1 MANDQLSDQLNNI
14 GNVVKDNL
22 DTMSNNI
29 GNFANT
35 AADAIL
41 DAAPAATF
49 PTPTI
54 ECNSSG
60 RAQLLKL
67 AATIMHQLLTQSLIV
82 EYRRRGVK
90 HA

>member
-41 DAAPAATF
+41 DAAPPSTL
-49 PTPTI
+49 PTPPI
-54 ECNSSG
+54 DLSAGNSAV
-60 RAQLLKL
+60 REYP
-67 AATIMHQLLTQSLIV
+67 LID
-82 EYRRRGVK
+82 
-90 HA
+90 

>member
-1 MANDQLSDQLNNI
+1 MANDPLSDQLNNI

-54 ECNSSG
+54 DPSAGNSAV
-60 RAQLLKL
+60 REYP
-67 AATIMHQLLTQSLIV
+67 LIN
-82 EYRRRGVK
+82 
-90 HA
+90 

>member
-1 MANDQLSDQLNNI
+1 MANDPLSDQLNNI

-41 DAAPAATF
+41 DAAPALTT
-49 PTPTI
+49 TPTI
-54 ECNSSG
+54 DLSAGNSAV
-60 RAQLLKL
+60 REYP
-67 AATIMHQLLTQSLIV
+67 LID
-82 EYRRRGVK
+82 
-90 HA
+90 

>member
-22 DTMSNNI
+22 DSMSNI

-41 DAAPAATF
+41 DAAPASTF

-54 ECNSSG
+54 DLSAGNSAV
-60 RAQLLKL
+60 REYP
-67 AATIMHQLLTQSLIV
+67 LIN
-82 EYRRRGVK
+82 
-90 HA
+90 

>member
-22 DTMSNNI
+22 DSMSSNI

-41 DAAPAATF
+41 DTAPATTF
-49 PTPTI
+49 STPAI
-54 ECNSSG
+54 DLSAGNSEV
-60 RAQLLKL
+60 RE
-67 AATIMHQLLTQSLIV
+67 HSLRTSIRNGYFGS
-82 EYRRRGVK
+82 E
-90 HA
+90 

>member
-22 DTMSNNI
+22 DTVSNNI

-41 DAAPAATF
+41 DAAPATTF
-49 PTPTI
+49 STPTI
-54 ECNSSG
+54 DLSAGNSAVRKYLS
-60 RAQLLKL
+60 
-67 AATIMHQLLTQSLIV
+67 IN
-82 EYRRRGVK
+82 
-90 HA
+90 